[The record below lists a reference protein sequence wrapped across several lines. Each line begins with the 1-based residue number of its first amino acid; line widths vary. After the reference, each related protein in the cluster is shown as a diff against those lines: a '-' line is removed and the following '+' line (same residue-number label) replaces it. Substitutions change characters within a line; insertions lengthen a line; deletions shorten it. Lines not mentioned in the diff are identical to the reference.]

1 MSGDV
6 RIFTDLSRSC
16 PCNFHPS
23 GWLRSSALTCRL
35 ISLVGVKWSC
45 LQINKPAFPPLRRWL
60 EEEGAGRGVVDG
72 TGGVVWGSARVL
84 CEHLTAHPEVRP
96 AFSGLGV

>member
-1 MSGDV
+1 VGTCGYS
-6 RIFTDLSRSC
+6 RICLA
-16 PCNFHPS
+16 
-23 GWLRSSALTCRL
+23 LRSDG
-35 ISLVGVKWSC
+35 ISSIKIFS
-45 LQINKPAFPPLRRWL
+45 LRRWL